1 MRISDW
7 SSDVC
12 SSDLRIYGISIRE
25 LDQLRALGVDFRVL
39 SERGVEIFFKQ
50 TFVHNFFHADM
61 HPGNI
66 FVDASDPARPS
77 YLAVDFGIVGTLTAR
92 SEEHTSE
99 LQSLMRISYAVLCL
113 NKKTHLNNTTKQTYH
128 D

>member
-1 MRISDW
+1 MLISDW

-12 SSDLRIYGISIRE
+12 SSDLLMERIYGISIRE
-25 LDQLRALGVDFRVL
+25 FDQLRALGVDFRVL

-77 YLAVDFGIVGTLTAR
+77 YLAVDFGIVGPLTASDPR
-92 SEEHTSE
+92 Y
-99 LQSLMRISYAVLCL
+99 LAANFYA
-113 NKKTHLNNTTKQTYH
+113 
-128 D
+128 

>member
-12 SSDLRIYGISIRE
+12 SSDLKFGRLVGPAFGFARLVVVRE
-25 LDQLRALGVDFRVL
+25 LDQ
-39 SERGVEIFFKQ
+39 
-50 TFVHNFFHADM
+50 
-61 HPGNI
+61 HPGAAI
-66 FVDASDPARPS
+66 SRHLRLGERDVPA
-77 YLAVDFGIVGTLTAR
+77 TLLPIAARRAPAAPADDRHPR

-113 NKKTHLNNTTKQTYH
+113 KTKTK
-128 D
+128 